1 MRVEDERE
9 KLGELDAMLDVV
21 EPGFLQEL
29 PLPPRRAEKGLLD
42 IFKDV
47 EGADNE
53 EGKGM

>member
-29 PLPPRRAEKGLLD
+29 PLPPRRAEQGLLD

-53 EGKGM
+53 EGEGM